1 LVPILQTEKKI
12 LKNNKKDNIFT
23 TNTCLTGICID
34 ICARSLVSFDWFDHV
49 LNTMRPDALPNL
61 SEEDLLLLRVGGHVV
76 QEEAGCGRGRVYVS
90 SRTKRLGP
98 ALPIG
103 C

>member
-1 LVPILQTEKKI
+1 MQ
-12 LKNNKKDNIFT
+12 KNNKNTNIFI
-23 TNTCLTGICID
+23 TNVCFTGICDD
-34 ICARSLVSFDWFDHV
+34 ISARSLVSFEWFDHV
-49 LNTMRPDALPNL
+49 LNRMRPDTLPNL